1 MNLSAFGELRK
12 REAPHPETGSK
23 EELGGGEGFFS
34 SVVLVEGDLVRGLA
48 QEHGTPGA
56 PLLDRPK
63 KDQLLPALFA
73 GEDHLLLGGLLHEY
87 TSSPLSGIA
96 FVTLG
101 P

>member
-1 MNLSAFGELRK
+1 LGQRGK
-12 REAPHPETGSK
+12 RESSPYPATGSE
-23 EELGGGEGFFS
+23 EELGGCEGFFS
-34 SVVLVEGDLVRGLA
+34 INVVLVEGDLMGGFA

-87 TSSPLSGIA
+87 TSWPLSGIT